1 MSCAPSCPALQLLAD
16 ALADPDLGAESGADP
31 AHPPVATLCP
41 DQQSTV
47 LLVSSPMWLKPG
59 DGPGDLIGSQLM
71 QVCAVAKPQSQS
83 LAIAVHLQT
92 VDMYCLLKTSAHIH
106 VSQDWVSAEAKR
118 KCVPCILYIG
128 DLERDFRQKS

>member
-16 ALADPDLGAESGADP
+16 ALADPDLGADP
-31 AHPPVATLCP
+31 AYPPPATLCP
-41 DQQSTV
+41 DQQNTV

-71 QVCAVAKPQSQS
+71 QVCAVAKPQPQS

-106 VSQDWVSAEAKR
+106 VSQDWVSVEAQR
-118 KCVPCILYIG
+118 KCIARILHIE
-128 DLERDFRQKS
+128 LAE